1 MKTLKRI
8 LVFLLN
14 LPYRLKYRAEVP
26 AYREVIHVN
35 PDDVYLRLKKDEIVR
50 LIKRIHRLNGC
61 VVDGEWDT
69 HAESESYKRR
79 QQAINER
86 FNKGKSWESTGIFQ
100 KYQQRN
106 HEEFTSERYHA
117 EKKRKERLDEIYQ
130 EIKKTGKLS
139 SKEEHLIT
147 VSVGRDGQLIHV
159 GQGAHRLAIARN
171 LKLPKIPVVIGN
183 VHPGGIP
190 YLKNYRSAPENLR
203 H

>member
-1 MKTLKRI
+1 MKRLKRI

-14 LPYRLKYRAEVP
+14 LPYWLKHRAEVP
-26 AYREVIHVN
+26 AYREVIHVK
-35 PDDVYLRLKKDEIVR
+35 PDAIHLRLKQDEILR

-69 HAESESYKRR
+69 HAESESYKFK

-100 KYQQRN
+100 YQQRN
-106 HEEFTSERYHA
+106 SEKVTNSINDTL
-117 EKKRKERLDEIYQ
+117 KKRYNRLDEIYQ

-147 VSVGRDGQLIHV
+147 VSVGRHGQLIHV

-183 VHPGGIP
+183 VHPEGIP
-190 YLKNYRSAPENLR
+190 YLKNYRSASENL
-203 H
+203 